1 MGGIGG
7 RMSLELILEFLQLL
21 LWFIIVP
28 FAIGCIP
35 CAFVQKRVRTCGLIM
50 AAGYLVMFS
59 VFEIVVMPMVLA
71 KAKFSTAVKWASLV
85 LILTAAVGIGFAVK
99 AALEKKKFIPA
110 LTEGF
115 GIRLPEGKPDIQSV
129 FLWILF
135 LAVVGFQLYQACK
148 LAVFDGDDAYY
159 VAQSV
164 TAVQRDSM
172 YGYIPY
178 NGFGTSL
185 DIRHAMAVLPL
196 WIAYVAKQSGIHP
209 TILSH
214 LILPFIFVP
223 LTYLSYYLVAKRLCT
238 EKKRLIPAFLF
249 VIALLQIYGNVSI
262 YTKETFFVMRT
273 WQGKSFFANFVLTM
287 ALAVILWLFPEQ
299 KEETEKKNPGL
310 WVLLFCT
317 NITAAFSTT
326 MGVFLMAIL
335 LGVTGCCLA
344 VRNKSAR
351 ILWKFVVSCIPC
363 IVFTILYLGMK

>member
-1 MGGIGG
+1 
-7 RMSLELILEFLQLL
+7 MSLELILEFLQLL

-28 FAIGCIP
+28 FFIGCIP
-35 CAFVQKRVRTCGLIM
+35 CAFVQKQVRTCGMIM

-59 VFEIVVMPMVLA
+59 IFELMVMPMVLA
-71 KAKFSTAVKWASLV
+71 KAAFATAVKWVSLV

-99 AALEKKKFIPA
+99 EAMEKKKLLPA
-110 LTEGF
+110 LTEGL
-115 GIRLPEGKPDIQSV
+115 GLRLPEGKPDIQSIL
-129 FLWILF
+129 LWVLF
-135 LAVVGFQLYQACK
+135 LTVAGFQLYQAVH

-196 WIAYVAKQSGIHP
+196 WIAYVAKLSGIHP

-214 LILPFIFVP
+214 LILPFVFVP
-223 LTYLSYYLVAKRLCT
+223 LTYLSYYLVAKRLFP

-249 VIALLQIYGNVSI
+249 IIAMLQIYGNVSI

-287 ALAVILWLFPEQ
+287 TLALLLFLFSES
-299 KEETEKKNPGL
+299 KEEAESKNPGL
-310 WVLLFCT
+310 WVLLFCA

-326 MGVFLMAIL
+326 MGVFLMAIFV
-335 LGVTGCCLA
+335 GVTGCWLA
-344 VRNKSAR
+344 VRNKSAK
-351 ILWKFVVSCIPC
+351 ILWKFVMSCIPC
-363 IVFTILYLGMK
+363 IVFTVLYLGMK

>member
-1 MGGIGG
+1 M
-7 RMSLELILEFLQLL
+7 LELILEFLQLF
-21 LWFIIVP
+21 LWFIAVP

-35 CAFVQKRVRTCGLIM
+35 CAFVKKKIRTCGMIM

-59 VFEIVVMPMVLA
+59 IFEVLVMPMVLA
-71 KAKFSTAVKWASLV
+71 KAAFSTAVKWASLV

-99 AALEKKKFIPA
+99 AALEKKKWIPA
-110 LTEGF
+110 LAESV
-115 GIRLPEGKPDIQSV
+115 GIRLPEEKPDIQSIL
-129 FLWILF
+129 LWVLF
-135 LAVVGFQLYQACK
+135 IVLVCFQLYQSFT

-159 VAQSV
+159 VVQSV

-196 WIAYVAKQSGIHP
+196 WIAFVAKLSGIHP

-214 LILPFIFVP
+214 LIIPFIVVP
-223 LTYLSYYLVAKRLCT
+223 LTYLAYYLVAKRLLG

-249 VIALLQIYGNVSI
+249 IIGLLQIFGNVSI

-287 ALAVILWLFPEQ
+287 ALALILWIFSEE
-299 KEETEKKNPGL
+299 KEGTDRKDQGL
-310 WVLLFCT
+310 WFLLFCT

-326 MGVFLMAIL
+326 MGVFLTAIL
-335 LGVTGCCLA
+335 IGITGLSLA
-344 VRNKSAR
+344 VRNRSAK

-363 IVFTILYLGMK
+363 IVVTVLYLGMK